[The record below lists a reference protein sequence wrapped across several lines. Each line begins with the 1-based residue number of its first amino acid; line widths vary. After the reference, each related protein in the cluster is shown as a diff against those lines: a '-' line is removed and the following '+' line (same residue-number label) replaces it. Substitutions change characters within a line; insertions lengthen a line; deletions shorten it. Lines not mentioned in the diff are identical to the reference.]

1 MAVCQSCGK
10 KTTFGRSVPWS
21 KKSTRRQFKAN
32 LQKVTVY
39 ENGNK
44 VRKVVCTRCIRTMV
58 KTTE

>member
-21 KKSTRRQFKAN
+21 KKATNRTFKAN

-39 ENGNK
+39 EDGRK
-44 VRKVVCTRCIRTMV
+44 VRKTLCTRCIRTMV
-58 KTTE
+58 KTA